1 VHVSSDVPLK
11 TSRNG
16 RTPPHSA
23 RVSSIPPK
31 RREERAAQYR
41 TRAYREVQSR
51 VAANVHRLRDAYGWT
66 QDAAARACGLGL
78 RLYQRLEHAETN
90 ATFTTLARLVE
101 GFEVDPLE
109 LLRKPRARR

>member
-1 VHVSSDVPLK
+1 VHIARSS
-11 TSRNG
+11 RG
-16 RTPPHSA
+16 
-23 RVSSIPPK
+23 
-31 RREERAAQYR
+31 
-41 TRAYREVQSR
+41 
-51 VAANVHRLRDAYGWT
+51 
-66 QDAAARACGLGL
+66 CGLGL